1 MQTNQT
7 KFITSGIMMIALFAI
22 IMAFSLYVPFVGFL
36 TLSIVSIPIALYSSQ
51 FERKYAIVLAIMSV
65 AISYIIA
72 GVVGVVLSLL
82 LVVLG
87 FIIGDSIRNEKSKL
101 YMLMASIISWLF
113 MITGLYI
120 ISILVLNVNVL
131 EKLLESV
138 KIYYEQTGK
147 IMSAVGQLP
156 EAYNEMVAS
165 SLLAIQ
171 ASMPFYF
178 IAFVAV
184 FVFVILTI
192 NLFLLKK
199 LKVPVPKFSKFMNFR
214 LPKAVL
220 WYYLIVSIFSLFVSF
235 DVGTF
240 GYVAVVN
247 AMLILRIL
255 LFLQGVSLIHYYFY
269 IQGWPKW
276 AAVLATLL
284 SVPLF
289 TFTII
294 LGVFDLGFKV
304 RKFLEDRYKK

>member
-7 KFITSGIMMIALFAI
+7 KFITSGIMMIALFTI
-22 IMAFSLYVPFVGFL
+22 LMAFSLYVPFVGFL
-36 TLSIVSIPIALYSSQ
+36 TLSIVSIPIAWYSSK
-51 FERKYAIVLAIMSV
+51 FERKHAIAVTAISV

-72 GVVGVVLSLL
+72 GVVGVVFSLL

-101 YMLMASIISWLF
+101 FMLMASIISWLIT
-113 MITGLYI
+113 ITGLYI
-120 ISILVLNVNVL
+120 ISILVLNINVL

-138 KIYYEQTGK
+138 KIYYEQTGN

-156 EAYNEMVAS
+156 EGYNEMVAS

-171 ASMPFYF
+171 ASMPFYY
-178 IAFVAV
+178 IAFVALS
-184 FVFVILTI
+184 VFVILTI

-240 GYVAVVN
+240 GYVAIVN
-247 AMLILRIL
+247 AMLILRLL
-255 LFLQGVSLIHYYFY
+255 LFLQGVSFIHYYFY

-284 SVPLF
+284 SAPLF
-289 TFTII
+289 TFTVI
-294 LGVFDLGFKV
+294 LGVFDLGFKL